1 MENVNKKTSV
11 RLVIPN
17 LYPSLKDI
25 DTKHREWT
33 KHFEGY
39 ECGIRE
45 NGDCYVV
52 VDVKDIAC
60 KIMFGMR
67 WDSVDMRIDDIFKLK
82 HNRECIPHSDD
93 NTFEI
98 YYDIFHSNHYYLDR
112 DFKNILLIVQ
122 IIINDVEISDS
133 EAKIRDILNL
143 ITNVYNICHTS
154 HEQLSINCEHYTKVF
169 VIHSTPHCDND
180 IILHDKLM
188 KVLSL
193 YMYKLQS
200 EIIGASI
207 DITSDTI
214 KLSQEYNTLCD
225 ICALK

>member
-1 MENVNKKTSV
+1 MENINKKTSV

-17 LYPSLKDI
+17 LSNSLKDI
-25 DTKHREWT
+25 DSKHREWT

-52 VDVKDIAC
+52 VDVEDMAC
-60 KIMFGMR
+60 RIMFDMG
-67 WDSVDMRIDDIFKLK
+67 WDGVDMRIEHIFNLK
-82 HNRECIPHSDD
+82 YNREHIPHSDD
-93 NTFEI
+93 STFEI

-143 ITNVYNICHTS
+143 ITNVYKFNR
-154 HEQLSINCEHYTKVF
+154 K
-169 VIHSTPHCDND
+169 
-180 IILHDKLM
+180 KLKDM
-188 KVLSL
+188 PEG
-193 YMYKLQS
+193 YKLNRRKK
-200 EIIGASI
+200 
-207 DITSDTI
+207 ITENDNGQLNLFRDQ
-214 KLSQEYNTLCD
+214 KRN
-225 ICALK
+225 K

>member
-1 MENVNKKTSV
+1 MENINKKTSV

-25 DTKHREWT
+25 DTQHREWT
-33 KHFEGY
+33 EYFEGY

-52 VDVKDIAC
+52 VDVEDISSH
-60 KIMFGMR
+60 IMFDAR
-67 WDSVDMRIDDIFKLK
+67 WDSVDLRIDDIFKLK
-82 HNRECIPHSDD
+82 HNREYIPHSDD
-93 NTFEI
+93 STFEI

-122 IIINDVEISDS
+122 IVINDVEIFDS

-154 HEQLSINCEHYTKVF
+154 HELLSIDVEHYTKVY

-180 IILHDKLM
+180 IILHDQLM